1 MVIMMKITAFVAA
14 LVLLVTAAGALSSS
28 SSSSRPTIAVCTGI
42 DCRLDGATDCL
53 RAVQRNAPA
62 GARVTGRPC
71 VGPCGDGPCVLV
83 LDEEDKRVVQS
94 QDDLIKTSLA
104 PPEKFGANPRGVYQ
118 IRTRENLERVL
129 QIASDAAGVES
140 SSNGVKDTTVSFNGI
155 ISTRQ
160 LFDRPRNER
169 KVMQRLMQS
178 MVLVGLN
185 EFENV
190 GNMQLL
196 IAAALFLLSE
206 FIMKEN
212 IFTLIRKTIGK

>member
-1 MVIMMKITAFVAA
+1 MKITVFVAA
-14 LVLLVTAAGALSSS
+14 LVLLVPVAGALSSS
-28 SSSSRPTIAVCTGI
+28 SSNSRPTIAVCTGI

-62 GARVTGRPC
+62 GVRVTGRPC

-104 PPEKFGANPRGVYQ
+104 PPEIFGANPRGVYQ

-140 SSNGVKDTTVSFNGI
+140 SEGLKDTTVSFSGI

-169 KVMQRLMQS
+169 KVMQRLMQF

-185 EFENV
+185 EFDNV

-196 IAAALFLLSE
+196 LAAALFLLSE

>member
-1 MVIMMKITAFVAA
+1 
-14 LVLLVTAAGALSSS
+14 
-28 SSSSRPTIAVCTGI
+28 
-42 DCRLDGATDCL
+42 
-53 RAVQRNAPA
+53 
-62 GARVTGRPC
+62 
-71 VGPCGDGPCVLV
+71 

-104 PPEKFGANPRGVYQ
+104 PPEIFGANPRGVYQ

-140 SSNGVKDTTVSFNGI
+140 SEGLKDTTVSFSGI

-169 KVMQRLMQS
+169 KVMQRLMQF

-185 EFENV
+185 EFDNV

-196 IAAALFLLSE
+196 LAAALFLLSE